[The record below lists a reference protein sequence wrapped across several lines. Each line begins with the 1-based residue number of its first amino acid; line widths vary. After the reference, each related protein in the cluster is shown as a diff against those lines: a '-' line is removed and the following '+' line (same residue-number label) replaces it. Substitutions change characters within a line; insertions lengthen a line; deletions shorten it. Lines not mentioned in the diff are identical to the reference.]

1 VAARQQRHTR
11 RALVRAQW
19 MITLH
24 AYVLRELLKTFGLA
38 LTALTVLFT
47 MGGGLYNVVRSEGVS
62 TGDVV
67 GFLPLLIPIVVTVT
81 MPLAALFAATMVYG
95 RLAADNELQA
105 CRAAG
110 INIHRMFL
118 SALLLSVFVAAF
130 TLLFGNFVIPGL
142 AREIDDFARSNIRDL
157 VAQQLQHKG
166 FVHRGKAGEDRYTF
180 TAESVKG
187 VSEAALREKHFEV
200 AKGLHYLLVNGPS
213 FLQID
218 RNGELVRF
226 SVAKYVLCVFDT
238 RVKPIE
244 VTLHVRD
251 GQDYQVGKQAERLDQ
266 QQIGPIAMPL
276 PTPTKPHLA
285 DLRLLLRWRHAP
297 WEAPELRDQIQ
308 HFLVTLARTRYT
320 TDCAQ
325 RLQAGQDVRLVDDY
339 QQRYKITAA
348 GVRAGRDGLVLSHAR
363 VEVQSPNQ
371 SRPTIYEAERIELT
385 TVPLPGPGA
394 PGLMCELRL
403 AQVGDK
409 DVLEYDPRGANYAV
423 PRHKDKL
430 TLDRA
435 YVPAE
440 VLQSFEHPA
449 PEAVLR
455 PEVDLALDQDLG
467 DRRIGLQKAAAR
479 LDRQIVATI
488 NLRMGFA
495 ASALVTLLMGAALG
509 IMFRGAR
516 ALAAFGLAILPFFC
530 VAILIVLGKT
540 LTEDDKTTAI
550 GPFVTW
556 GGLLLVLLA
565 DTVILRLGVR
575 R

>member
-1 VAARQQRHTR
+1 
-11 RALVRAQW
+11 
-19 MITLH
+19 
-24 AYVLRELLKTFGLA
+24 
-38 LTALTVLFT
+38 
-47 MGGGLYNVVRSEGVS
+47 
-62 TGDVV
+62 
-67 GFLPLLIPIVVTVT
+67 
-81 MPLAALFAATMVYG
+81 
-95 RLAADNELQA
+95 
-105 CRAAG
+105 
-110 INIHRMFL
+110 
-118 SALLLSVFVAAF
+118 
-130 TLLFGNFVIPGL
+130 
-142 AREIDDFARSNIRDL
+142 
-157 VAQQLQHKG
+157 
-166 FVHRGKAGEDRYTF
+166 
-180 TAESVKG
+180 
-187 VSEAALREKHFEV
+187 
-200 AKGLHYLLVNGPS
+200 
-213 FLQID
+213 
-218 RNGELVRF
+218 VRF
-226 SVAKYVLCVFDT
+226 AVAKYVLCVFDT

-285 DLRLLLRWRHAP
+285 DLRLLLRWRRAP
-297 WEAPELRDQIQ
+297 WEAPELHDQIQ

-320 TDCAQ
+320 ADCAQ
-325 RLQAGQDVRLVDDY
+325 RLQTGQDVLLLDDY
-339 QQRYKITAA
+339 QQRYKIKAA

-371 SRPTIYEAERIELT
+371 ARPTVYEAERIDLT
-385 TVPLPGPGA
+385 TVPLPDNR
-394 PGLMCELRL
+394 LMCELRL

-435 YVPAE
+435 YVPTD
-440 VLQSFEHPA
+440 VLQTLETYT
-449 PEAVLR
+449 PEAVIR
-455 PEVDLALDQDLG
+455 PEADLQLDQDLG

-488 NLRMGFA
+488 NFRMGFA

-509 IMFRGAR
+509 IMFRGSR

-530 VAILIVLGKT
+530 VAILIVLGKQ
-540 LTEDDKTTAI
+540 LAEDDKATAL
-550 GPFVTW
+550 GPYVTW
-556 GGLLLVLLA
+556 GGLVLVLLA

>member
-1 VAARQQRHTR
+1 
-11 RALVRAQW
+11 

-24 AYVLRELLKTFGLA
+24 AYVLRELLKTFGLT

-47 MGGGLYNVVRSEGVS
+47 MGGGLYNVVRYEGIS
-62 TGDVV
+62 AGDVV

-110 INIHRMFL
+110 INIHRIFG
-118 SALLLSVFVAAF
+118 SVLLLSVFVAAF

-166 FVHRGKAGEDRYTF
+166 FIHRGKAGEDRYTF

-200 AKGLHYLLVNGPS
+200 ANGLHYLLVNGPS

-218 RNGELVRF
+218 RNGDLVRF
-226 SVAKYVLCVFDT
+226 TVAQHVLCVFDT
-238 RVKPIE
+238 RKTPLE

-251 GQDYQVGKQAERLDQ
+251 GQDYEVGKHAVRIDQ
-266 QQIGPIAMPL
+266 QQIGPLVVPL
-276 PTPTKPHLA
+276 PTSTKPHLA
-285 DLRLLLRWRHAP
+285 DLRLLLRWRRAP
-297 WEAPELRDQIQ
+297 WEAPELSGQIQ
-308 HFLVTLARTRYT
+308 HFLVTLTRARYT
-320 TDCAQ
+320 ADCAQ
-325 RLQAGQDVRLVDDY
+325 RLEAGQDVRLFDDY
-339 QQRYKITAA
+339 QQHYKITAT
-348 GVRAGRDGLVLSHAR
+348 GVRAGRDGLVLSHGR
-363 VEVQSPNQ
+363 IEVQSPNQ
-371 SRPTIYEAERIELT
+371 TRPTVYEAERIDLT
-385 TVPLPGPGA
+385 TVPLPLPDA
-394 PGLMCELRL
+394 RLMCELRL
-403 AQVGDK
+403 AQVGNQ

-440 VLQSFEHPA
+440 VLQSFAPPA
-449 PEAVLR
+449 PEAVIR
-455 PEVDLALDQDLG
+455 PEVDLPLDQDLG

-479 LDRQIVATI
+479 LGRQITATI
-488 NLRMGFA
+488 NFRMGYTT
-495 ASALVTLLMGAALG
+495 SVLVTLLMGAALG
-509 IMFRGAR
+509 VMFRGSR
-516 ALAAFGLAILPFFC
+516 ALAAFALALIPFFS
-530 VAILIVLGKT
+530 VTILMVLGKQ

-550 GPFVTW
+550 GPLVTW

-565 DTVILRLGVR
+565 DTLILRLGVR

>member
-1 VAARQQRHTR
+1 
-11 RALVRAQW
+11 
-19 MITLH
+19 
-24 AYVLRELLKTFGLA
+24 
-38 LTALTVLFT
+38 
-47 MGGGLYNVVRSEGVS
+47 
-62 TGDVV
+62 
-67 GFLPLLIPIVVTVT
+67 

-118 SALLLSVFVAAF
+118 SVMLLALFVAAF
-130 TLLFGNFVIPGL
+130 TLLFGNFVIPSL
-142 AREIDDFARSNIRDL
+142 AREIDDFARSNIRDI

-166 FVHRGKAGEDRYTF
+166 FIHRGKAGEDRYTF

-187 VSEAALREKHFEV
+187 VSDAALLEKHFEV

-226 SVAKYVLCVFDT
+226 AVAKYVLCVFDT
-238 RVKPIE
+238 RVKPIA

-266 QQIGPIAMPL
+266 QQIGPIPMPL

-297 WEAPELRDQIQ
+297 WEAPELRGQIE
-308 HFLVTLARTRYT
+308 HFLVTLTRVRYT
-320 TDCAQ
+320 TDCA
-325 RLQAGQDVRLVDDY
+325 RLLQAGQDVQLVDDY
-339 QQRYKITAA
+339 QQRYKITAT
-348 GVRAGRDGLVLSHAR
+348 GVRPGRDGLILSHGR
-363 VEVQSPNQ
+363 IEVQSASQ
-371 SRPTIYEAERIELT
+371 SRPTVYEAERIDLT
-385 TVPLPGPGA
+385 TLPLA
-394 PGLMCELRL
+394 DNRLMCELRL
-403 AQVGDK
+403 AQVGNQ
-409 DVLEYDPRGANYAV
+409 DVLEYDPRGANYAI
-423 PRHKDKL
+423 PRHRDKL

-435 YVPAE
+435 FVPDD
-440 VLQSFEHPA
+440 VLQSIERPA
-449 PEAVLR
+449 PEAVIRPAEDLR
-455 PEVDLALDQDLG
+455 LDEDLG

-556 GGLLLVLLA
+556 GGLVLVLMA
-565 DTVILRLGVR
+565 DAVILRLGVR